1 MLSIETISLFIT
13 IALIFGGGIFLL
25 HRYAN
30 STTIKSTQTETTQTE
45 TTQTDTT
52 QTDTAQ
58 TDTAQ
63 AKRTEIKDTFKNC
76 EAAAIEY
83 LKRRIAR
90 RKKLESCANRTTD
103 EEEELLILRELEIH
117 ENILCSESIPTMVSI
132 LSPMM
137 QTEKEKYQAMMK
149 KKYGISIPDGPNTLS
164 RTPNM
169 MRWELVARAAAAA
182 EIGSLFCYLT
192 NLSFPDETE
201 AISYVILRVDQ
212 PNRWKHFEITHRMI
226 EDLPTIVRQHI
237 GGPCSDLILLP
248 KGSIVD
254 FIWKPISTMWE
265 RII

>member
-1 MLSIETISLFIT
+1 
-13 IALIFGGGIFLL
+13 
-25 HRYAN
+25 
-30 STTIKSTQTETTQTE
+30 
-45 TTQTDTT
+45 
-52 QTDTAQ
+52 
-58 TDTAQ
+58 
-63 AKRTEIKDTFKNC
+63 
-76 EAAAIEY
+76 
-83 LKRRIAR
+83 
-90 RKKLESCANRTTD
+90 
-103 EEEELLILRELEIH
+103 
-117 ENILCSESIPTMVSI
+117 MVSI

-192 NLSFPDETE
+192 NLSFPDETY
-201 AISYVILRVDQ
+201 AVSYVILRADQ
-212 PNRWKHFEITHRMI
+212 PNRWMHFEITHRMI

-237 GGPCSDLILLP
+237 GGPCSNLILLP

-265 RII
+265 RIL

>member
-1 MLSIETISLFIT
+1 MLSIETVHLLIT
-13 IALIFGGGIFLL
+13 FALIFGGGIFFLL
-25 HRYAN
+25 HHHAKPA
-30 STTIKSTQTETTQTE
+30 TIKSTQTEATQTTQSE
-45 TTQTDTT
+45 I
-52 QTDTAQ
+52 
-58 TDTAQ
+58 
-63 AKRTEIKDTFKNC
+63 KRTEIKEALKN

-83 LKRRIAR
+83 QKNRVAR
-90 RKKLESCANRTTD
+90 RKKLESCANRTI
-103 EEEELLILRELEIH
+103 EEEEEFMILRELEIH

-169 MRWELVARAAAAA
+169 MRWELMARAAAAA

-201 AISYVILRVDQ
+201 AVSYVILRADQ
-212 PNRWKHFEITHRMI
+212 PNRWMHFEITHRDI

-237 GGPCSDLILLP
+237 GGPCSDLILPP

>member
-1 MLSIETISLFIT
+1 MLSIETIRLFIT
-13 IALIFGGGIFLL
+13 VALIFGGGIIFFLL
-25 HRYAN
+25 HRHTN
-30 STTIKSTQTETTQTE
+30 PTTITSTQTESTQTE
-45 TTQTDTT
+45 STQTDTT
-52 QTDTAQ
+52 QADTTQ
-58 TDTAQ
+58 S
-63 AKRTEIKDTFKNC
+63 KKPEVKDSFKDC

-83 LKRRIAR
+83 LKRRAAR

-137 QTEKEKYQAMMK
+137 QIEKEKYQAMMK

-169 MRWELVARAAAAA
+169 MRWELTARAAAAA

-192 NLSFPDETE
+192 NLSFPDETD
-201 AISYVILRVDQ
+201 AVSYVILRVDQ

-237 GGPCSDLILLP
+237 GGPCSDLILPP

-254 FIWKPISTMWE
+254 SIWKPISNMWE